1 MRYLNI
7 TSPDVNN
14 GEGFRVT
21 LWVAGCSH
29 HCKGCHNPETW
40 NYKQGKALREIK
52 KDLFTKLD
60 NSYIK
65 GITLSG
71 GDPLDQNLK
80 SLIELY
86 FLICEIKTK
95 FPDKDIWVYSGDVY
109 ENLIKHPLK
118 KAILKKCDILVDGPY
133 RYAQRDLSLPF
144 RGSSNQRIIHLRE
157 WGNQ

>member
-1 MRYLNI
+1 MRYLSI

-40 NYKQGKALREIK
+40 DYNQGKPLREVR
-52 KDLFTKLD
+52 KDLFSKLD
-60 NSYIK
+60 KSYIK

-71 GDPLDQNLK
+71 GDPLDQNNK
-80 SLIELY
+80 SLIELLLL
-86 FLICEIKTK
+86 LIEIKK
-95 FPDKDIWVYSGDVY
+95 NYPDKNIWVYSGDVY

-118 KAILKKCDILVDGPY
+118 KAILKRCDVLVDGPY
-133 RYAQRDLSLPF
+133 RYAQRDTSLPF
-144 RGSSNQRIIHLRE
+144 RGSTNQRIINLKE
-157 WGNQ
+157 CEI